1 MSVMGAL
8 FMNTLNSEE
17 HLEEASGYQ
26 VPEFCLQHIL
36 ECEQCLFTA
45 IEV

>member
-1 MSVMGAL
+1 MGAL
-8 FMNTLNSEE
+8 FMYALNSGE
-17 HLEEASGYQ
+17 HLEEASDYQ
-26 VPEFCLQHIL
+26 VPEFCRRHIL